1 MRKDLLAIY
10 LLACGLNAIG
20 LSSHPCGL
28 NGGTVGGIA
37 GHIAGRMGSSITT
50 CITSGITDNDPDR
63 IPDDVFYLMP
73 SFAQGTVFLR
83 GQAPAQGQLN
93 ICAVDQTLRFI
104 DENGTELAAADH
116 DGILKVQIDT
126 VTFLRHQN
134 AFVRLHPV
142 STDMGVAVR
151 RDVRIISGGK
161 QAAYGG
167 TSQTSS
173 ISEVGTLYTEGASHA
188 LKSSRGNQYKVS
200 ETILVYK
207 RDAVFHP
214 TRKNLTKLFPSR
226 KAEIESHFKSF
237 RTFPD
242 TVPEAQ
248 KLLADWAQ

>member
-1 MRKDLLAIY
+1 MRKIVFAIY
-10 LLACGLNAIG
+10 LMGCGLNALG
-20 LSSHPCGL
+20 LSSHPGGL
-28 NGGTVGGIA
+28 IGGLAGG
-37 GHIAGRMGSSITT
+37 ITT
-50 CITSGITDNDPDR
+50 CVTDSDPDR
-63 IPDDVFYLMP
+63 IPDEVFYLMP

-104 DENGTELAAADH
+104 DEHGTELAAADH
-116 DGILKVQIDT
+116 DAIIRVQIDT

-142 STDMGVAVR
+142 SADMGVAVR
-151 RDVRIISGGK
+151 REVRIIRGGK

-173 ISEVGTLYTEGASHA
+173 ISEVGTLYTEGASHT
-188 LKSSRGNQYKVS
+188 LKSSRDNKYNVS

-214 TRKNLTKLFPSR
+214 SRKNLTKLFPS
-226 KAEIESHFKSF
+226 KKTEIESYFKSF

-242 TVPEAQ
+242 TVPEARA
-248 KLLADWAQ
+248 LLAGWAQ